1 MSEDMKAEL
10 QHWQARTDE
19 MQVAIERIREERD
32 IATRRVL
39 LLEATNQMLTDEV
52 KQLRSMVERVQVAM
66 SQGQEL

>member
-19 MQVAIERIREERD
+19 MQVAIERLREDRDNERNK
-32 IATRRVL
+32 ALT
-39 LLEATNQMLTDEV
+39 LEAANQMLMDEV
-52 KQLRSMVERVQVAM
+52 KQLRSMIERVQVAM

>member
-19 MQVAIERIREERD
+19 MQVAIERVREDRD
-32 IATRRVL
+32 EARNKAL
-39 LLEATNQMLTDEV
+39 LLETTNQMLMDEV
-52 KQLRSMVERVQVAM
+52 KQLRSMIERIQVAM

>member
-1 MSEDMKAEL
+1 MRAEL

-32 IATRRVL
+32 EFRNRTL
-39 LLEATNQMLTDEV
+39 LLESTNQMLMDEV
-52 KQLRSMVERVQVAM
+52 KQLRSMIERVQVAM

>member
-19 MQVAIERIREERD
+19 MQVAIERLREERD
-32 IATRRVL
+32 ESRNKAAT
-39 LLEATNQMLTDEV
+39 LESSNQSLMGEV
-52 KQLRSMVERVQVAM
+52 KQLRSMIERVQVAM

>member
-19 MQVAIERIREERD
+19 MQVAIERVREDRD
-32 IATRRVL
+32 EARNKAL
-39 LLEATNQMLTDEV
+39 LLETTNQMLMDEV
-52 KQLRSMVERVQVAM
+52 KQLRSMIERIQVTM

>member
-19 MQVAIERIREERD
+19 MQVAIERVREDRD
-32 IATRRVL
+32 EARNKLILV
-39 LLEATNQMLTDEV
+39 EATNQMLMDEV
-52 KQLRSMVERVQVAM
+52 KQLRSMIERIQVAV